1 MAAGPVEPDA
11 AIEKLKLCKDPAE
24 RRDLLTSLRRILS
37 GLDGLTHERDY
48 GSWRWSS
55 KLFSPLK
62 IENRFSFVSAG
73 AAV

>member
-1 MAAGPVEPDA
+1 MRYRCIMAAGPVEPDA

-48 GSWRWSS
+48 GS
-55 KLFSPLK
+55 
-62 IENRFSFVSAG
+62 
-73 AAV
+73 